1 MVAEYA
7 KSSVSQLFETL
18 VSAFLLP
25 VELLSPRTDHLGVT
39 RWASQQRHPGIS
51 CPSVSITC
59 SCPAWN
65 RLVHSTQTM
74 SSLDVGKQGCRFGPQ
89 SSRQTLETNIYI
101 SSKYDLWLCLPRCL
115 GDKSATLGNG
125 HHFSWIK
132 RSNPHATQS
141 SEFHTR
147 SATCEL
153 GIFAVFPTP
162 FRGISPLEIVSV
174 KSTSFTLFPQ
184 LAPETCN
191 PHDKN
196 IHINEATP
204 VYQLTTLHKFND
216 HFKSNTSCI
225 QSTPHDSEVT
235 SQNRCVAVP
244 ASCLFVGHPHAWG
257 HHCHKHYAP
266 ADSAE
271 TKMKLN
277 VCQSL
282 GSNQV

>member
-1 MVAEYA
+1 
-7 KSSVSQLFETL
+7 
-18 VSAFLLP
+18 
-25 VELLSPRTDHLGVT
+25 
-39 RWASQQRHPGIS
+39 
-51 CPSVSITC
+51 
-59 SCPAWN
+59 
-65 RLVHSTQTM
+65 M

-89 SSRQTLETNIYI
+89 SSRQTSETNIYI

-115 GDKSATLGNG
+115 GDKSATLPPIFLNQKKQPPCNSIIWVPYSFCHLRTRHICGFSNSLLGNFTTWN
-125 HHFSWIK
+125 H
-132 RSNPHATQS
+132 
-141 SEFHTR
+141 
-147 SATCEL
+147 L
-153 GIFAVFPTP
+153 
-162 FRGISPLEIVSV
+162 

-191 PHDKN
+191 LHDKN

-204 VYQLTTLHKFND
+204 VYQLTNLHKFND
-216 HFKSNTSCI
+216 HFKSNTSYI

-266 ADSAE
+266 ADSAK

-282 GSNQV
+282 G